1 MGEQGEDTKLLL
13 KNQKNLAGLS
23 HKVLDVMI
31 LQKKRT
37 ENMTK
42 NVGGQ
47 MKKRKKVCRTA
58 FLRRKK
64 VNGVISTM

>member
-1 MGEQGEDTKLLL
+1 MGERGEDTKLLL

-23 HKVLDVMI
+23 HEVLDVMI

-47 MKKRKKVCRTA
+47 MKKRKKACPTA